1 MKNNSAKKWQSRCFR
16 YTPNGIY
23 YTKPCFQGRR
33 ETLCCGTNIL
43 AQAGVVARDIYMKL
57 RAKGWDAVMDEYDSA
72 SKNKSVVTVGGYCAA
87 AKAVYSG
94 QPRTVDDYIR
104 AFKRLVADIY
114 QIERGLEKF
123 DYATKGRDQWLA
135 LVDKIKIADIAQT
148 QVEEWRAK
156 FIAGH
161 NDLESLR
168 AAKTSANTMLRQCKA
183 LFSPDRLTQIGVTVP
198 NPFGGIKLYPGAD
211 MRFRGGIDPQAL
223 AQSAYDELD
232 EECLKT
238 FVLCLGCGLRRNECD
253 KLEWSAFNFP
263 TRQIHVGPTKY
274 LHVKSQKSIGDVDLD
289 DDTVAFFRG
298 HYAKRKS
305 QFVLES
311 SIAPHLSAG
320 YSHYRCAV
328 TFEKLSRWLRSHGVR
343 SATPIHSLRKMFGSI
358 VCEEHGIHV
367 ASGAL
372 RHADI
377 GITSRHY
384 ISKREKVTVS
394 LGALTQSK
402 IAEFPTQPDIAAE
415 G

>member
-33 ETLCCGTNIL
+33 ETLPCGTNIL
-43 AQAGVVARDIYMKL
+43 AQAGVVARDIFMKL
-57 RAKGWDAVMDEYDSA
+57 RAKGWGSVMAEYAPGSE
-72 SKNKSVVTVGGYCAA
+72 SKSVLSVGAFCSQV
-87 AKAVYSG
+87 KAVYAG
-94 QPRTVDDYIR
+94 QSRTIDDYIR
-104 AFKRLVADIY
+104 TYKRLVADIY
-114 QIERGLEKF
+114 QIERGVEKY
-123 DYATKGRDQWLA
+123 DYATQGRDQWLA
-135 LVDKIKIADIAQT
+135 QVDKIGVADITQT

-156 FIAGH
+156 FISGH
-161 NDLESLR
+161 GDLDLLR

-198 NPFGGIKLYPGAD
+198 NPFGAIKLYPGAD
-211 MRFRGGIDPQAL
+211 MRLRGGIDAQAL
-223 AQSAYDELD
+223 AKAAFGELD
-232 EECLKT
+232 DECLKA
-238 FVLCLGCGLRRNECD
+238 FVLSLSCGLRRNECD
-253 KLEWSAFNFP
+253 KLEWAAFNFELGK
-263 TRQIHVGPTKY
+263 ISIGPTKY
-274 LHVKSQKSIGDVDLD
+274 LHVKSEKSIGDVDLD

-298 HYAKRKS
+298 HCAKRKS

-320 YSHYRCAV
+320 YSHYRCET
-328 TFEKLSRWLRSHGVR
+328 TFERLGAWLRAHGVR

-384 ISKREKVTVS
+384 VSKREKVTVS
-394 LGALTQSK
+394 LGALAQSK